1 VPALPRDGDP
11 GQEQDGYPGTGE
23 NPPVEARFVSEIPE
37 PSLQDDI
44 GGRSGDR
51 ERRDVTEGFA
61 FDPQGLAYDLLGRV
75 VSQRFKSLPVDHV
88 FFLQVCGFLVVG

>member
-1 VPALPRDGDP
+1 MMIIGIDSSRMLEVVGHAADDSLRDVAD
-11 GQEQDGYPGTGE
+11 
-23 NPPVEARFVSEIPE
+23 RFV
-37 PSLQDDI
+37 
-44 GGRSGDR
+44 
-51 ERRDVTEGFA
+51 

>member
-1 VPALPRDGDP
+1 M
-11 GQEQDGYPGTGE
+11 
-23 NPPVEARFVSEIPE
+23 
-37 PSLQDDI
+37 QDDI

-51 ERRDVTEGFA
+51 ERRDVTEGFV